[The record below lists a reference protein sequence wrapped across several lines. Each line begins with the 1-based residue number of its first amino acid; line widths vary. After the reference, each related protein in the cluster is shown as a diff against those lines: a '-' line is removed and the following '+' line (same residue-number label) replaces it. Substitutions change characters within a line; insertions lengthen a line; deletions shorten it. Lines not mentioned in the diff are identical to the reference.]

1 MALQKQIVHLNM
13 RGGVDAKRD
22 DRLVIPS
29 KLLDL
34 RDAVFDDADTIITR
48 GGLTS
53 QSLTALDG
61 ATFGTPKRL
70 FTNQGNLLVEDVY
83 TTAGISVPFVRR
95 VVKDLGQ
102 SIVTPESS
110 VEASGA
116 YFRRAGMTTRAVSGN
131 IEKWP
136 ITSGSTNRAGQMDCA
151 SDGANATY
159 SLWAWEERDTA
170 GTGKMS
176 IRAQV
181 LHEPT
186 QTVVT
191 TLHLRDSASA
201 GYVYS
206 CPRVLYS
213 ADAGIFYLY
222 FARHVSGGVSF
233 KVQVVTVRAGS
244 AFSAASDVYTSSA
257 AGGTVGD
264 NGYEP
269 LFDAVCDADG
279 TSVMLAVRNSSA
291 TMRDIA
297 LLMLSASDGFTVVD
311 STSTTL
317 AATIN
322 TLTVGSEAGR
332 VMTVFYNSSNLV
344 KAVRWDVVGATF
356 SAETTVATGA
366 ASTSIGRIAV
376 YLYSATYWAV
386 FYDNSTTA
394 AFASPPTAEVQ
405 LRGAYVKTDLTATTG
420 FRCFTGWLI
429 GSRIVRSSRLYMA
442 MFNPSDTQPTVYV
455 VDVERYLAAQNTV
468 EYAPNV
474 VARIDYSECG
484 YLRHDWKPA
493 AHLSSPVT
501 VGTNITF
508 AYPKWVPDGQLVA
521 GEYVQPTQV
530 WRADLDFT
538 DELGQGEANGLTMLA
553 GACPHIYDGR
563 GVYEEGFHHA
573 PEIYS
578 LTAVA
583 GAGNLFTGLA
593 TGAGKTYR
601 VTCTLGWQDARGNWH
616 ESAPADPVEV
626 DCTTNGGVNAVL
638 GVPPTLKT
646 TYKVLWYR
654 TVAGSPTGP
663 FYRAFDQ
670 TGTTITSDTTLVDCE
685 QLYTVPGA
693 AGQALAHDP
702 APACRHIEN
711 HQGRLVLSGC
721 YDGYRLAYSNVV
733 QYGRAPEFSA
743 LLFRLTDYEFGRI
756 VSTQSQ
762 DGKLVVLGERKIG
775 ALLGQGPDD
784 TGAADGYSEIEV
796 VVHDMGAKWTA
807 PRSVATTNEGVW
819 FQSSYGGLRIF
830 GRNNTVARTEDGKHV
845 GSEVDHEVASYIAHA
860 VVGTSKQQ
868 IRFYHSNGGVLVF
881 DTLWGQWSR
890 FSNHTHVDA
899 AFAEGRYYHIT
910 STPALL
916 YYNESAFTDNGT
928 AITMYFKTPHLQFA
942 GIQGFQRVT
951 RVMFLGNPVDALS
964 DTQVVTVQL
973 GTNFTSSLTTVVNA
987 QDVAVAASG
996 LTQFEIQ
1003 PTSQKCEAL
1012 QVAVSIKSK
1021 TSASR
1026 FRLTDMTLQVGV
1038 KQGRFKTGA
1047 SQRY

>member
-1 MALQKQIVHLNM
+1 MALQKQLVHLNL

-34 RDAVFDDADTIITR
+34 RDAVFDDADTIVTR

-53 QSLTALDG
+53 QTLTALDG

-83 TTAGISVPFVRR
+83 TTAGISTPFVRR

-102 SIVTPESS
+102 TIVTPESS

-151 SDGANATY
+151 SDGATATY

-181 LHEPT
+181 VHEPT

-191 TLHLRDSASA
+191 TLHLWDSGAA

-213 ADAGIFYLY
+213 ADADLFYLY

-233 KVQVVTVRAGS
+233 KVQVVTVQAGS

-264 NGYEP
+264 NGNEP
-269 LFDAVCDADG
+269 LFDAVCDADA
-279 TSVMLAVRNSSA
+279 TSVMLVVRDSSA

-297 LLMLSASDGFTVVD
+297 LLELNAADGYTIID
-311 STSTTL
+311 NTSTTL

-322 TLTVGSEAGR
+322 TLTVGSEAAR
-332 VMTVFYNSSNLV
+332 VVTAFYNSSNLV
-344 KAVRWDVVGATF
+344 KALRWDVLGASL

-366 ASTSIGRIAV
+366 VSTSIGRIAV
-376 YLYSATYWAV
+376 FPYSSTYWAV

-394 AFASPPTAEVQ
+394 SFASPPTAEVQ
-405 LRGAYVKTDLTATTG
+405 LRGAYAKMDLTATTN

-429 GSRIVRSSRLYMA
+429 GSRIIRSSRLYMA

-455 VDVERYLAAQNTV
+455 VDVERYLSAQNTV

-484 YLRHDWKPA
+484 YLRHDWKAP
-493 AHLSSPVT
+493 AHLPTPIT
-501 VGTNITF
+501 VGTNIVF
-508 AYPKWVPDGQLVA
+508 AYPKWVPDAQLVA

-530 WRADLDFT
+530 WRADLNFS

-583 GAGNLFTGLA
+583 SGGDLFVGLA
-593 TGAGKTYR
+593 TGTYY
-601 VTCTLGWQDARGNWH
+601 VTCTVAWQDARGNWH
-616 ESAPADPVEV
+616 ESAPADPVSV
-626 DCTTNGGVNAVL
+626 DVTNPGNPDVDAVFA
-638 GVPPTLKT
+638 VPPTLKT
-646 TYKVLWYR
+646 AYKVLWYR
-654 TVAGSPTGP
+654 TAAGASSGP
-663 FYRAFDQ
+663 YYRAFDQ
-670 TGTTITSDTTLVDCE
+670 TGTTIASDATLIESE
-685 QLYTVPGA
+685 QLYTNPGI

-721 YDGYRLAYSNVV
+721 YDGYRLAYSNIV
-733 QYGRAPEFSA
+733 QYGRAPEFSV
-743 LLFRLTDYEFGRI
+743 LLFKLTDYEFGRI

-775 ALLGQGPDD
+775 VLLGQGPDD

-807 PRSVATTNEGVW
+807 PRSVTTTNEGVW
-819 FQSSYGGLRIF
+819 FQSSYGGIRLF
-830 GRNNTVARTEDGKHV
+830 GRNNTIARSEDGKHL
-845 GSEVDHEVASYIAHA
+845 GSEVDHEITSYIAHA
-860 VVGTSKQQ
+860 VVGTTKQQ

-890 FSNHTHVDA
+890 FSNHTHIDA
-899 AFAEGRYYHIT
+899 AFAEGRFYHIT
-910 STPALL
+910 STPTLL
-916 YYNESAFTDNGT
+916 YYNESTFTDNGT
-928 AITMYFKTPHLQFA
+928 AITMYFKTPFLQFA
-942 GIQGFQRVT
+942 GVQGFQRVT
-951 RVMFLGNPVDALS
+951 RVMFLGNPVDAAS
-964 DTQVVTVQL
+964 DTQVVTVQM
-973 GTNFTSSLTTVVNA
+973 GVDFASSLTTVVNA

-996 LTQFEIQ
+996 LTQFEVQ

-1021 TSASR
+1021 TPASR